1 MKQGSQMTSSNK
13 HEVFQQ
19 QSSLSRKHEQSRKIT
34 HGREEKEKS
43 SLAPRDT
50 FGVAARLLTAY
61 GIDRRIARHEFK
73 FVKGHV

>member
-1 MKQGSQMTSSNK
+1 MKQGSQMASSNK
-13 HEVFQQ
+13 HETFQQ
-19 QSSLSRKHEQSRKIT
+19 QSSLSRKYEQSRKVT
-34 HGREEKEKS
+34 HGREDEEKS

-50 FGVAARLLTAY
+50 FGMAARLLTTC